1 VAKVIT
7 NLLSDERGNALEGF
21 EEAYQM
27 SRKVKYKRFHYSTPT
42 YFKFY
47 CLDEVDGNIDTDTW
61 GKMEEIY
68 RRLSFFFPIYSTKGG
83 LFATEGELIS
93 EDEERIIYDFGMVRS
108 WKNYYYKE
116 KFSYRGE
123 TFEGQEFVDVGAE
136 IKGTEDLG
144 IEERLWLHSCLLDR
158 LEDGERIEDMNWELE
173 SVVNLFLQGVRLR
186 DLLVIAVKS
195 PINKGL

>member
-7 NLLSDERGNALEGF
+7 NLLSDESGNALEGF

-27 SRKVKYKRFHYSTPT
+27 SRKVKHKRQHYIYPT
-42 YFKFY
+42 YYKFY
-47 CLDEVDGNIDTDTW
+47 CKDEVDGNIDTDTW
-61 GKMEEIY
+61 GVMEELY
-68 RRLSFFFPIYSTKGG
+68 KRLSFHFPIYASGG
-83 LFATEGELIS
+83 LFDTEGELVS
-93 EDEERIIYDFGMVRS
+93 EDEERIVYDFGMVRS
-108 WKNYYYKE
+108 WKNLYYKE
-116 KFSYRGE
+116 KFSYYGE
-123 TFEGQEFVDVGAE
+123 TYGGQEFVDVGAE

-186 DLLVIAVKS
+186 DLLVIAVNY
-195 PINKGL
+195 NKGG

>member
-1 VAKVIT
+1 MAKIIT
-7 NLLSDERGNALEGF
+7 NLLSDESGNALEGF

-27 SRKVKYKRFHYSTPT
+27 SRKVKHKRQHYSTPT
-42 YFKFY
+42 YIKDY
-47 CLDEVDGNIDTDTW
+47 SSDIVDGKIDSATY
-61 GKMEEIY
+61 GEMALLYK
-68 RRLSFFFPIYSTKGG
+68 RLSNHFPIYVSGG

-123 TFEGQEFVDVGAE
+123 TYEGQEFVDVGAE

-195 PINKGL
+195 PINKGLE